1 MFMAHQHVRSG
12 SNASEILGV
21 EYTEGN
27 PEPVF
32 VYRHTGILARLM
44 ATWHI
49 DSYPSQSRLH

>member
-1 MFMAHQHVRSG
+1 MAHQHVRSG